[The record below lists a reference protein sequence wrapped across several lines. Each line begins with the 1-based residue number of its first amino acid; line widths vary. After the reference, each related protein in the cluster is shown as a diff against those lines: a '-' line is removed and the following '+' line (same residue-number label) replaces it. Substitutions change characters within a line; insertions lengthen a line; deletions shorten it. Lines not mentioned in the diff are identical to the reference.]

1 MKFKIKNK
9 KAQATLEFVM
19 CLPIVL
25 LLVLGTVDIA
35 RICIIRLETTAIMQ
49 QEISNVAS
57 GLYQIPGV
65 NTGSVTES
73 LRNKIQKT
81 SFFNTSFNSPSS
93 GNSKSPMVNTVIK
106 GPTPFGGK
114 YYGSATEIHPGTTI
128 CLEAT
133 SSYKPVYSEM
143 LKIVRQSGG
152 EIKVHSKACS
162 VVETNLHLNNSK
174 NKVQK

>member
-1 MKFKIKNK
+1 MKLKIENK

-57 GLYQIPGV
+57 GLYQIPKV
-65 NTGSVTES
+65 NTGSLTQS
-73 LRNKIQKT
+73 LENKIRKT
-81 SFFNTSFNSPSS
+81 SFFNTSFNGRDNNSS
-93 GNSKSPMVNTVIK
+93 KASTVQTVIK

-114 YYGSATEIHPGTTI
+114 YYGSATEINPGTTI

-133 SSYKPVYSEM
+133 SSYKPTYSEM

-162 VVETNLHLNNSK
+162 VVETNLQLNNAK
-174 NKVQK
+174 NKVY

>member
-1 MKFKIKNK
+1 MKLKIENK

-57 GLYQIPGV
+57 GLYQIP
-65 NTGSVTES
+65 NAKTGSVTQS
-73 LRNKIQKT
+73 LARKIQRTSFFKT
-81 SFFNTSFNSPSS
+81 SFN
-93 GNSKSPMVNTVIK
+93 GNGNKDSKAPTVQTVIK
-106 GPTPFGGK
+106 GPIPFGGK

-133 SSYKPVYSEM
+133 SSYKPAYSEM

-162 VVETNLHLNNSK
+162 VVETNLHLNNSN

>member
-57 GLYQIPGV
+57 GLYQI
-65 NTGSVTES
+65 NAETGTVKQS
-73 LRNKIQKT
+73 LARKIQNT
-81 SFFNTSFNSPSS
+81 SFFNTSFNGS
-93 GNSKSPMVNTVIK
+93 GNNSSKPTTVRTVIK
-106 GPTPFGGK
+106 GPIPFGGK

-128 CLEAT
+128 CFEAT
-133 SSYKPVYSEM
+133 SSYKPAYSEM

-162 VVETNLHLNNSK
+162 VVETNLQINNPR
-174 NKVQK
+174 NRV

>member
-57 GLYQIPGV
+57 GLYQIQDV
-65 NTGSVTES
+65 NTGSVTQS
-73 LRNKIQKT
+73 LENKIQRT
-81 SFFNTSFNSPSS
+81 SFFNTSFNGHGNNSS
-93 GNSKSPMVNTVIK
+93 KPTTVRTVIK

-128 CLEAT
+128 CFEAT
-133 SSYKPVYSEM
+133 SSYKPTYSEM

-162 VVETNLHLNNSK
+162 VVETNLQLNNPK
-174 NKVQK
+174 NKV